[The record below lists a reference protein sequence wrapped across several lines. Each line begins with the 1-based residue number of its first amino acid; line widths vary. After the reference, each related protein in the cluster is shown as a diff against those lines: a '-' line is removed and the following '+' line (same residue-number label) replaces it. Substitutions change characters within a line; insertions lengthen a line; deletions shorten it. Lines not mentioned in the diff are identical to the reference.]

1 MLSKLLD
8 ISNNLYV
15 TVISAECGEKR
26 MTEKS
31 GRIVHL
37 TLSFSRVSS
46 NLLFKGKWQ
55 QKLLSKQYTEVYYR
69 IFISALFGDI
79 F

>member
-26 MTEKS
+26 MTEK
-31 GRIVHL
+31 
-37 TLSFSRVSS
+37 
-46 NLLFKGKWQ
+46 KWQ
-55 QKLLSKQYTEVYYR
+55 DCPSDTFLQPHIIK
-69 IFISALFGDI
+69 FIV
-79 F
+79 